1 MMEKQPQMRCSVQAA
16 FVSLGLSNANKVVVN
31 IMNSLE
37 GEHPQG
43 LAFSDFIHL
52 SIGVA
57 ESSHSRKHIDK
68 IFSSF
73 DSTQRVKG
81 LLFRVKLI
89 WSNLDKLLLSLRR
102 NSVTSRWRTSSTRQ
116 ITTRMASSLL
126 TTSTMCSPTGG
137 IDKDMILLV

>member
-1 MMEKQPQMRCSVQAA
+1 MKGKHPKLNQKPPAATSSSEAKTWKAEDYVSETMSLDEVKGIKAAFDIFDSDRSGYVDPKEMKAA

-57 ESSHSRKHIDK
+57 
-68 IFSSF
+68 
-73 DSTQRVKG
+73 
-81 LLFRVKLI
+81 
-89 WSNLDKLLLSLRR
+89 
-102 NSVTSRWRTSSTRQ
+102 
-116 ITTRMASSLL
+116 
-126 TTSTMCSPTGG
+126 
-137 IDKDMILLV
+137 